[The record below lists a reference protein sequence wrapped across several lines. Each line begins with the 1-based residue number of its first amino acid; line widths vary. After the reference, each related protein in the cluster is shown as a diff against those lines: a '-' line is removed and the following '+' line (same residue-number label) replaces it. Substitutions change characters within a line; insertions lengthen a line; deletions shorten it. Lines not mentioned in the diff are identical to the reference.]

1 MKSVD
6 LGVYGMGN
14 DVFVANSIDI
24 NIVFFFV
31 ESPFLVLSNAKK
43 KKMKI
48 SVTNG

>member
-24 NIVFFFV
+24 NIVFFLLKALF
-31 ESPFLVLSNAKK
+31 
-43 KKMKI
+43 
-48 SVTNG
+48 